1 MSNSIYLVHIDH
13 IFIQRP
19 EPIVFN
25 SEDEIQAT
33 IKDAI
38 MNSPEK
44 AQRTFEFAT
53 LEEAKLKANEAKDGF
68 WKFDQ
73 GYARPNKWYYFE
85 AEVAQIVQERIL
97 ENGDFDDEPVSSSE
111 YYHPEIPVTE

>member
-1 MSNSIYLVHIDH
+1 MPNYIYLVHINH
-13 IFIQRP
+13 IFIQRA

-25 SEDEIQAT
+25 SEDDFQAT

-38 MNSPEK
+38 MDSPEK

-68 WKFDQ
+68 WQFDE
-73 GYARPNKWYYFE
+73 GYARPGKWYYFE
-85 AEVAQIVQERIL
+85 TVVAQIVEERIL
-97 ENGDFDDEPVSSSE
+97 ENGDFDDEPVSLSE